1 MSRRVKKYGTH
12 IVENGITLKALFVRD
27 KGICQICGKPCDWD
41 DHRWGHFGPLYP
53 TRDHIVALA
62 NGGEHSWDNIQLAH
76 AICNSVK
83 RDLA

>member
-1 MSRRVKKYGTH
+1 MRHRVKKYNGR
-12 IVENGITLKALFVRD
+12 IVDTDITLKKVFMRD
-27 KGICQICGKPCDWD
+27 NGICQICGKPCDWND
-41 DHRWGHFGPLYP
+41 RRWGSIGPLYP
-53 TRDHIVALA
+53 TRDHIIALA